1 MGTRVRFAPSPTGHL
16 HIGGLRAALFNYYFA
31 KKNNGQFIIRI
42 EDTDHSRNKEIYT
55 KAILDAFS
63 WCNIYSDEEILYQSR
78 RSHIYQK
85 YIQLLLD
92 SNNAY
97 YSDEPDENGLIS
109 RVIKCRVDKTVSFIN
124 FNDVIRGNI
133 SFPITEFDDF
143 IIVRSDGNPLYN
155 LVVVI
160 DDIEMKISHVIRGEE
175 HLPNTPKQLLLYK
188 AFGYS
193 APLFAHLPLIL
204 GSDKKK
210 LSKRDSATSVMDY
223 QQQGYLPEALCMYLL
238 RLGWSYK
245 DQEIFTHEEILSY
258 FRLEDVH
265 HAGAIFDIKK
275 LLSVNQYF
283 IKTMNIDLL
292 YKRILDWNV
301 ESFKADSIDIDKKL
315 IALYQS
321 RASTL
326 DELLSAINSIKS
338 KPIYQIDQNNDYFDI
353 KKNILLIYNVLRNTQ
368 DSFNVLFKNQIF
380 NGIEKSLLYRSLRY
394 GILGVFESP
403 SIIDIMTILTKSEVL
418 LRLRAA
424 IDFLDSYDV
433 QIK

>member
-1 MGTRVRFAPSPTGHL
+1 MTIRVRFAPSPTGHL

-31 KKNNGQFIIRI
+31 KKQNGKFIIRI
-42 EDTDHSRNKEIYT
+42 EDTDHSRNKEEYT

-63 WCNIYSDEEILYQSR
+63 WCSIHSDEDILYQSKR
-78 RSHIYQK
+78 NHIYQK

-97 YSDEPDENGLIS
+97 YSEEPDENGLIS
-109 RVIKCRVDKTVSFIN
+109 RVIKCKVDKNIPFID

-133 SFPITEFDDF
+133 SFPISEFDDF
-143 IIVRSDGNPLYN
+143 IIVRSDGTPLYN

-188 AFGYS
+188 AFGCL

-204 GSDKKK
+204 GEDKKK

-223 QQQGYLPEALCMYLL
+223 REQGYLSEALCMYLL

-245 DQEIFTHEEILSY
+245 DQEIFTQEEILSY

-283 IKTMNIDLL
+283 IKKMSIDDL
-292 YKRILDWNV
+292 YKRIIDWNITV
-301 ESFKADSIDIDKKL
+301 FKEKSIDVDKKL

-321 RASTL
+321 RVSTL
-326 DELLSAINSIKS
+326 DELVSSINSIKL
-338 KPIYQIDQNNDYFDI
+338 KPIYQIFPNVDYYYI
-353 KKNILLIYNVLRNTQ
+353 KKNILLIYNVLSSTQ
-368 DSFNVLFKNQIF
+368 DSFNIVFKSEIF
-380 NGIEKSLLYRSLRY
+380 NVIEKPLLYKSLRY

-403 SIIDIMTILTKSEVL
+403 SIIEIMNILTKEEVL
-418 LRLRAA
+418 LRLSKT
-424 IDFLDSYDV
+424 IDFLSSYHV
-433 QIK
+433 EIK